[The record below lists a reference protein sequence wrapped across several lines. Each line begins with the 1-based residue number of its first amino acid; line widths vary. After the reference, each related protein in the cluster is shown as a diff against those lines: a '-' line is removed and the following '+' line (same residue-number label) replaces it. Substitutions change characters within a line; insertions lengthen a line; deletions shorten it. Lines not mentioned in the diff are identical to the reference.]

1 MRTGLRPRIP
11 PYSAAILQYPESAA
25 MEFLK
30 QFFTWWSGQTLN
42 TRFYTW
48 RKGELVGSDEA
59 GNKYYRAKS
68 ALPDSIAERRWV
80 IFNGYSEASAIP
92 PGWHGWMHHR
102 TDTPPA
108 AGSYTPRDWQ
118 KPHEPNPTGTV
129 NAYRPPGSIV
139 GVSRAAVPAPDYQAW
154 KPE

>member
-1 MRTGLRPRIP
+1 VL
-11 PYSAAILQYPESAA
+11 
-25 MEFLK
+25 FLK
-30 QFFTWWSGQTLN
+30 QFLTWWSGQTLN

-48 RKGELVGSDEA
+48 RKGEHVGTDDA
-59 GNKYYRAKS
+59 GNRYYRAKS
-68 ALPDSIAERRWV
+68 AIPDSIAERRWV

-102 TDTPPA
+102 TDSPPA
-108 AGSYTPRDWQ
+108 KDAYAARPWE
-118 KPHEPNPTGTV
+118 KPHLANPTGTA

-139 GVSRAAVPAPDYQAW
+139 GTTRAAPTVPDYQAW